1 MVSTEHVSLGGAIL
15 VSVTGDIRAGT
26 VTFLGRTHAL
36 TQGARSMYA
45 FVGVGVLDTP
55 GQETLAVDL
64 ETSNGSQGHLEASI
78 EVAPTQWTIDNV
90 TFAPGQAES
99 LLNPEVVAA
108 ERALLD
114 SVYAVTTPEK
124 LWDGPWWVPVDGPVT
139 GVFGEQRSING
150 GTPSGNHGG
159 TDISAIPGTPVKA
172 ANSGRVVM
180 ARELAV
186 RGNMVIIDHGG
197 GLFTGY
203 GHMSTFAVSEGQEV
217 VAGEVIGAVGNT
229 GLSTG
234 AHLHWE
240 VSAGGILVDAW
251 RFADGSNGF

>member
-1 MVSTEHVSLGGAIL
+1 
-15 VSVTGDIRAGT
+15 
-26 VTFLGRTHAL
+26 
-36 TQGARSMYA
+36 
-45 FVGVGVLDTP
+45 
-55 GQETLAVDL
+55 
-64 ETSNGSQGHLEASI
+64 
-78 EVAPTQWTIDNV
+78 
-90 TFAPGQAES
+90 
-99 LLNPEVVAA
+99 
-108 ERALLD
+108 
-114 SVYAVTTPEK
+114 
-124 LWDGPWWVPVDGPVT
+124 
-139 GVFGEQRSING
+139 VFGEQRSING

-172 ANSGRVVM
+172 ANSGRVAM
-180 ARELAV
+180 ARELSV

-203 GHMSTFAVSEGQEV
+203 GHMSSFAVSEGQEV
-217 VAGEVIGAVGNT
+217 AAGEVIGAVGNT